1 MKESKF
7 FFRTDKTR
15 VEAHNDGIFQQRGM
29 DFNNYSIKHTHL
41 KSIIGAA
48 GSGGG
53 GSRVKGGG
61 GEGRRGGVYKF
72 IKQMVKCFRASR
84 HYLRNKSKLTCSIT
98 KSMTIVQNYCPSF
111 LSPRTSS

>member
-1 MKESKF
+1 MQESKF
-7 FFRTDKTR
+7 FSRTDKTR

-53 GSRVKGGG
+53 GSRAKVGRGG
-61 GEGRRGGVYKF
+61 GEEGGGEF
-72 IKQMVKCFRASR
+72 IS
-84 HYLRNKSKLTCSIT
+84 L
-98 KSMTIVQNYCPSF
+98 
-111 LSPRTSS
+111 

>member
-1 MKESKF
+1 MQESKF
-7 FFRTDKTR
+7 FSRTDKTR

-53 GSRVKGGG
+53 GSRAKVGRGG
-61 GEGRRGGVYKF
+61 GEEGEF
-72 IKQMVKCFRASR
+72 IS
-84 HYLRNKSKLTCSIT
+84 L
-98 KSMTIVQNYCPSF
+98 
-111 LSPRTSS
+111 

>member
-1 MKESKF
+1 MQESKF

-48 GSGGG
+48 GSGAVVVDR
-53 GSRVKGGG
+53 GSKGGG
-61 GEGRRGGVYKF
+61 GVN
-72 IKQMVKCFRASR
+72 
-84 HYLRNKSKLTCSIT
+84 L
-98 KSMTIVQNYCPSF
+98 
-111 LSPRTSS
+111 